1 LPVLLL
7 LPPPLLLLLA
17 ASAPISLAAQGGA
30 RYFYDGVLGN
40 LSGGGVKC
48 ARAAADMGLLS
59 LLLSLVLIASAP
71 LPSAYAPGEWSVD
84 E

>member
-40 LSGGGVKC
+40 LSGGGIKC
-48 ARAAADMGLLS
+48 ARAADMGLLS

-71 LPSAYAPGEWSVD
+71 LPSASAPGEWSVD